1 MKTPGAARLAAER
14 RGRQAERIAGW
25 WLRLKGWEIVGR
37 RLRTPAGEVDI
48 VARRGAMLAFV
59 EVKSRATPAELDLS
73 IDERRLAR
81 VARAAEILWY
91 DLARP
96 GDDMRID
103 VILLAPGHPP
113 RHLANVWHGG

>member
-1 MKTPGAARLAAER
+1 MKRQQAER

-25 WLRLKGWEIVGR
+25 WLRLKGWQIVGR
-37 RLRTPAGEVDI
+37 RLRTPAGEVDL

-59 EVKSRATPAELDLS
+59 EVKARASGADLDLS
-73 IDERRLAR
+73 IDERRLSR
-81 VARAAEILWY
+81 VAAAAEMLFY
-91 DLARP
+91 DLAKP

-103 VILLAPGHPP
+103 VILLAPGRAP